1 MNIEKLGNDLFRYGK
16 IVQDDNTLTV
26 EGWKRI
32 TIIKYSEKMYWVQM
46 LKGEYKEIKE
56 IQKTY

>member
-1 MNIEKLGNDLFRYGK
+1 MNIEKLGSDLFRYGE
-16 IVQDDNTLTV
+16 IVQDDNTLMV

-32 TIIKYSEKMYWVQM
+32 IIVKYGGRLYWVQM

-56 IQKTY
+56 I

>member
-1 MNIEKLGNDLFRYGK
+1 MNIEKIGNDLFRYGE

-32 TIIKYSEKMYWVQM
+32 TIVKYSGKLYWVQM

-56 IQKTY
+56 I